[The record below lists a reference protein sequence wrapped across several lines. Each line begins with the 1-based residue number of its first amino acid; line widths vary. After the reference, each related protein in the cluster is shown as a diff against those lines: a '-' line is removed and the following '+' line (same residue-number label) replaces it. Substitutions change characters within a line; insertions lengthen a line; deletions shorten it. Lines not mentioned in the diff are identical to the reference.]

1 VKAELAHANT
11 PAVVRAWISQ
21 PPAWLEVVNLKQPV
35 DSALEH
41 LDAGERE
48 AISLAS
54 ELQAILL
61 LMDER
66 DGVTIAR
73 HRGLKV
79 VGTLAALDLAAAHGL
94 VDLQNHV
101 RPVARDHVPVTGSPH
116 GEHAGAGCRAQ
127 ETSRR
132 PTIAGP
138 VDKARSGYNKGTIRG
153 ALRYLV
159 VSKDVRR
166 HRLISINYILSR
178 QRSQAAH
185 NDLQVQLLLLLLFVT
200 LPCFAFAVGTR

>member
-1 VKAELAHANT
+1 MQSIVADTTPLNYLVLIQATDILPELYRTVLIPPAVKAELAHPNT

-21 PPAWLEVVNLKQPV
+21 PPAWLEVVRLKRPV

-79 VGTLAALDLAAAHGL
+79 VGTLAALDLAAAMDSL
-94 VDLQNHV
+94 ICNHV
-101 RPVARDHVPVTGSPH
+101 DRLRATTFRSPVR
-116 GEHAGAGCRAQ
+116 
-127 ETSRR
+127 
-132 PTIAGP
+132 
-138 VDKARSGYNKGTIRG
+138 
-153 ALRYLV
+153 LM
-159 VSKDVRR
+159 VSMLEQDAERKK
-166 HRLISINYILSR
+166 R
-178 QRSQAAH
+178 QGGRQ
-185 NDLQVQLLLLLLFVT
+185 
-200 LPCFAFAVGTR
+200 

>member
-21 PPAWLEVVNLKQPV
+21 PPAWLEVVSLKQPV

-66 DGVTIAR
+66 DEVRYAR
-73 HRGLKV
+73 S
-79 VGTLAALDLAAAHGL
+79 VGPCCSPGL
-94 VDLQNHV
+94 VDLQTMFDRLRATTFPSPV
-101 RPVARDHVPVTGSPH
+101 RLMVSMLEQDAERKK
-116 GEHAGAGCRAQ
+116 RQ
-127 ETSRR
+127 E
-132 PTIAGP
+132 G
-138 VDKARSGYNKGTIRG
+138 
-153 ALRYLV
+153 
-159 VSKDVRR
+159 
-166 HRLISINYILSR
+166 R
-178 QRSQAAH
+178 Q
-185 NDLQVQLLLLLLFVT
+185 
-200 LPCFAFAVGTR
+200 

>member
-1 VKAELAHANT
+1 MQSIVADTTPLNYLVLIQATDILPELYRTVLIPPAVKAELAHANT
-11 PAVVRAWISQ
+11 PALVRAWISQ
-21 PPAWLEVVNLKQPV
+21 PPAWLEVVSLKRPV

-79 VGTLAALDLAAAHGL
+79 VGTTQLWTL
-94 VDLQNHV
+94 LQPMDSLILQTMFDRLRATTFRSPV
-101 RPVARDHVPVTGSPH
+101 RLMVSMLEQDA
-116 GEHAGAGCRAQ
+116 EHKKRQG
-127 ETSRR
+127 
-132 PTIAGP
+132 
-138 VDKARSGYNKGTIRG
+138 
-153 ALRYLV
+153 
-159 VSKDVRR
+159 
-166 HRLISINYILSR
+166 SR
-178 QRSQAAH
+178 Q
-185 NDLQVQLLLLLLFVT
+185 
-200 LPCFAFAVGTR
+200 

>member
-1 VKAELAHANT
+1 MQTRPLLCARGFRRPT
-11 PAVVRAWISQ
+11 Q
-21 PPAWLEVVNLKQPV
+21 WLEVVSLMQPV

-79 VGTLAALDLAAAHGL
+79 VGTLAALDLAAARGL
-94 VDLQNHV
+94 VDLQTMFDRLRATTFRSPV
-101 RPVARDHVPVTGSPH
+101 R
-116 GEHAGAGCRAQ
+116 
-127 ETSRR
+127 
-132 PTIAGP
+132 
-138 VDKARSGYNKGTIRG
+138 
-153 ALRYLV
+153 LM
-159 VSKDVRR
+159 VSMLEQDAERKK
-166 HRLISINYILSR
+166 R
-178 QRSQAAH
+178 QGGRQ
-185 NDLQVQLLLLLLFVT
+185 
-200 LPCFAFAVGTR
+200 